1 PVNEDGEEEEEE
13 EEEEDEEEE
22 EEEEGDEENILSKPS
37 RKKLPLSL
45 DSRIGHRH
53 QLRWRIKKT
62 SGIGVGKIVTVENL
76 KWRGACSVC
85 WDGGKESVWMYV
97 GDGLSLQSSRAYAP
111 LQPSFLAYIPAYEP
125 VEEEEPTV
133 EREKEI
139 DELRK
144 KQDEMKQKL
153 GNEEEEEESD

>member
-1 PVNEDGEEEEEE
+1 CLIARIRHACAVEPILKKKQEEPKDDLAELDKEDENEDEEEEIIQIDEDLVQTLDGWRHIVPVLLQEGRIRASKKKKPVNEDGEEEEE

-62 SGIGVGKIVTVENL
+62 SGIGVGKIVT
-76 KWRGACSVC
+76 
-85 WDGGKESVWMYV
+85 
-97 GDGLSLQSSRAYAP
+97 
-111 LQPSFLAYIPAYEP
+111 
-125 VEEEEPTV
+125 
-133 EREKEI
+133 
-139 DELRK
+139 
-144 KQDEMKQKL
+144 
-153 GNEEEEEESD
+153 